1 MRCIQRLKS
10 NPWRPQRP
18 PFSPRPLPALTTR
31 STFHGNPVTESLCT
45 VIDYLRMMW
54 SLALRMEPQGL
65 HFWSTAYV
73 VFVLCGS
80 LLHAVRVRRWP
91 HTEGR
96 LRSLGV
102 RPFGCPNRTQRTSTM
117 CPTPSMTTSWGTRI
131 TRDARSPSGRC
142 RPPASCGGSAAA
154 IIRQVRVGAFGEVRV
169 YYHPQKPHKSLL
181 VRPGWPSLA
190 WPCAAIGLVVFYYWR
205 RW

>member
-1 MRCIQRLKS
+1 
-10 NPWRPQRP
+10 
-18 PFSPRPLPALTTR
+18 
-31 STFHGNPVTESLCT
+31 
-45 VIDYLRMMW
+45 
-54 SLALRMEPQGL
+54 MEPQGL

-102 RPFGCPNRTQRTSTM
+102 RPFGAPEPNPADQHYV
-117 CPTPSMTTSWGTRI
+117 P
-131 TRDARSPSGRC
+131 DALYDYQLGDTHYEGRQISIWKMSASGILR
-142 RPPASCGGSAAA
+142 GSAAA

-169 YYHPQKPHKSLL
+169 YDHPQKPHKSLL